1 MADVSLIDEQ
11 IGDKDPKMLPVSWNL
26 LREIFKN
33 TAAIIRFGNWSS
45 SFPATLSWVSG
56 ALQCIGLTL
65 GPPVSSREC
74 LKVEAKC
81 AVLQACWLFEEFVS
95 PAISSVASLADTM
108 HFAMRV
114 VDLFWFFITG
124 GGFKDA
130 EVGVEKMKENAL
142 HATKDAH
149 MRLVLDARI
158 TGVRAAVAL
167 ALVLLAGASAKASSP
182 CTPCGSTVRWSEEK
196 HSAVGFLCQEGFPS
210 TPLQHPYTCLVFFEV
225 PPTHNLTFHFHEI
238 YTRDVSVSTEVSIK
252 RVQTRCL
259 N

>member
-1 MADVSLIDEQ
+1 
-11 IGDKDPKMLPVSWNL
+11 
-26 LREIFKN
+26 
-33 TAAIIRFGNWSS
+33 
-45 SFPATLSWVSG
+45 
-56 ALQCIGLTL
+56 
-65 GPPVSSREC
+65 
-74 LKVEAKC
+74 
-81 AVLQACWLFEEFVS
+81 
-95 PAISSVASLADTM
+95 
-108 HFAMRV
+108 
-114 VDLFWFFITG
+114 
-124 GGFKDA
+124 
-130 EVGVEKMKENAL
+130 MKENAM
-142 HATKDAH
+142 HATKGAH

-210 TPLQHPYTCLVFFEV
+210 TPLQHPFTCLVFFEV

-238 YTRDVSVSTEVSIK
+238 YTRDVSVSTGVSIK